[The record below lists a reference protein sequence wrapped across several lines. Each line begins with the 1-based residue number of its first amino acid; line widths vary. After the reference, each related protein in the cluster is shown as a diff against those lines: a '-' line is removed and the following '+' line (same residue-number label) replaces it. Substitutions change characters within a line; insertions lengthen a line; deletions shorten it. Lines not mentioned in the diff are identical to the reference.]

1 MSGYSK
7 EIKEIVDQ
15 TYHPVTSSLLD
26 NQDDFMSSDDE
37 SYEPPPKR
45 LRSNNNVTNEE
56 HRLLDMVGTSTNIKQ
71 DILKSN
77 QPDLIKGKCLQML
90 REYEDDP
97 ENNSTSLTALQMIL
111 QLPTELKPLPISLE
125 NTF

>member
-45 LRSNNNVTNEE
+45 SRADNTTNEE
-56 HRLLDMVGTSTNIKQ
+56 HRLLNMVGTSTNIKQ

-77 QPDLIKGKCLQML
+77 QPDFFQF
-90 REYEDDP
+90 Y
-97 ENNSTSLTALQMIL
+97 IL
-111 QLPTELKPLPISLE
+111 VITRKLFLPFS
-125 NTF
+125 F